1 MGGNAKPEY
10 RVSLLKTLILFVL
23 TFWCLFPA
31 VSAQPGGSLTD
42 SRNGKTYQVVTIGSQ
57 TWMAENL
64 DYETPD
70 SWCYENNPDYCSQY
84 GRLYT
89 FEAARNACPAGWHTP
104 SEDEWK
110 ELELFL
116 GMPEKEVY
124 EYLYRGEDTG
134 AKLKSREG
142 WISEDGKNYGNNESG
157 FNALPGGIRVF
168 HNGAFIRLGRQGYWW
183 SSTMDVKYAWR
194 RSVFADKTGIDRDLA
209 TLTNAYSVR
218 CVKDR
223 EE

>member
-1 MGGNAKPEY
+1 MRAGAKPEN
-10 RVSLLKTLILFVL
+10 RVSLLKIITLLFAMLWSLYPVV
-23 TFWCLFPA
+23 C
-31 VSAQPGGSLTD
+31 AQPGEPFTD
-42 SRNGKTYQVVTIGSQ
+42 SRNNKTYQTVAIGSQ

-64 DYETPD
+64 NYEMPD
-70 SWCYENNPDYCSQY
+70 SWCYENNPEYCRQY

-89 FEAARNACPAGWHTP
+89 YEAAKNACPAGWHTP
-104 SEDEWK
+104 TEEEWR

-116 GMPEKEVY
+116 GMSEKEVY
-124 EYLYRGEDTG
+124 EYLYRGEDIG

-142 WISEDGKNYGNNESG
+142 WNSEDGRNYGSNESG

-168 HNGAFIRLGRQGYWW
+168 HNGSFINLGKQGYWW
-183 SSTMDVKYAWR
+183 SSSRDVKFSWR
-194 RSVFADKTGIDRDLA
+194 RSLFADKTGIDRDLA

-223 EE
+223 E

>member
-1 MGGNAKPEY
+1 MKITAKPAK
-10 RVSLLKTLILFVL
+10 RFLLLRIKFLYIAICFCFYPV
-23 TFWCLFPA
+23 
-31 VSAQPGGSLTD
+31 VYAQLAEALTD

-70 SWCYENNPDYCSQY
+70 SWCYGNNPDYCSQY

-89 FEAARNACPAGWHTP
+89 YEAAKNACPAGWHTP
-104 SEDEWK
+104 SEEEWR

-116 GMPEKEVY
+116 GMSEKEVY
-124 EYLYRGEDTG
+124 EYLYRGEDIG

-142 WISEDGKNYGNNESG
+142 WISEDGRNYGNNESG
-157 FNALPGGIRVF
+157 FNGLPGGIRVF
-168 HNGAFIRLGRQGYWW
+168 HNGNFIRLGQQGYWW
-183 SSTMDVKYAWR
+183 SSSWDGQHGWR
-194 RSVFADKTGIDRDLA
+194 RSLFADKTGIDRDLA
-209 TLTNAYSVR
+209 TLANAYSVR
-218 CVKDR
+218 CVKDS